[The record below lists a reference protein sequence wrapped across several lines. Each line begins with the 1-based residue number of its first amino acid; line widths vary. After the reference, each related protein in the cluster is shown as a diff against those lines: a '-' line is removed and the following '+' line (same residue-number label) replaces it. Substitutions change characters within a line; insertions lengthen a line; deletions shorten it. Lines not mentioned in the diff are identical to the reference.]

1 MMRRLTAVLG
11 AVGIV
16 GALCCS
22 ALAQGTK
29 LWTQSRYDEMERG
42 TTDGVAIRN
51 DGRLEV
57 APASS
62 LLHATSGN
70 YVWSIAADGAG
81 NAYLGRGGTSAG
93 SAIVTRVTPDG
104 KATDIF
110 AGKELAV
117 QALRS
122 VDGALYAA
130 TSPDG
135 KVYRIPGGAKAGDSG
150 AATVVFDPAT
160 TTEKP
165 KYIWDLAAG
174 KDGALYVATGAPA
187 AVYKVPVA
195 GGKPQ
200 LLFKTVDQHIRG
212 LLLQPD
218 GTLYAGSDGSGV
230 IYRISTTA
238 AGAKP
243 FAVYAAPRREITALA
258 MDAAGNI
265 YAAGVGEKGESR
277 LPNLP
282 VTGATGVTITFAQP
296 GSSNAA
302 STNTVVP
309 EGSEIYRIA
318 ADGTPARLLSLKD
331 DVIYALAERKGS
343 LLAATGNRGR
353 IYRVDTA
360 VAGQWTDVAHLE
372 AAQGMAFAPVK
383 DGLLVASSNSGKVF
397 RLEDA
402 AAATSTYTSAVFD
415 AQVFS
420 QWGRA
425 EVLPASLPTDA
436 YGSGGVDLYVRSGNV
451 ESPLMGWSE
460 WSKATPNHGA
470 AGVPNGRFVQWKAVL
485 RGDAS
490 VASVGLDYLPRNIAP
505 VVDEVMVQAGARV
518 VNAPPQ
524 PNTMVQVNFPAPSS
538 NSASIVVQQEP
549 PTAPLPA
556 QRDKTAVTVRWAAHD
571 DNGDNLMF
579 AVYWKGE
586 GERNWQLLKDKIGDR
601 FLSFDAGLLP
611 DGRYT
616 IKVVASDA
624 PVHTDADT
632 LTGERVSSEFVVD
645 TTPPVPG
652 VLSAQM
658 EGGKIHA
665 TFDAKDATSPIA
677 HAEYSVDAGPW
688 QYLEPADHISDSLS
702 EHYDFLAEIPTAAT
716 PVASAND
723 PKEHVIAVRVYD
735 RYDNAVTAKAIVR

>member
-1 MMRRLTAVLG
+1 MMVLG
-11 AVGIV
+11 VAGVV
-16 GALCCS
+16 GALGAS
-22 ALAQGTK
+22 ARAQGTK
-29 LWTQSRYDEMERG
+29 LWTQSRYDELERG
-42 TTDGVAIRN
+42 TTQGVAIRS

-62 LLHATSGN
+62 LLYATSGS

-81 NAYLGRGGTSAG
+81 DAYLGRGGTTAG

-122 VDGALYAA
+122 ASDGSLYAA

-135 KVYRIPGGAKAGDSG
+135 KGYRIPSGAKAGEAGS
-150 AATVVFDPAT
+150 ATVVFDPAMT
-160 TTEKP
+160 VEKP
-165 KYIWDLAAG
+165 KYIWDLAVG
-174 KDGALYVATGAPA
+174 RDGALYVAAGAPA
-187 AVYKVPVA
+187 VVYKVPA
-195 GGKPQ
+195 GGGKAQ
-200 LLFKTVDQHIRG
+200 VLFKTVDQHIRC
-212 LLLQPD
+212 LLLAPD

-230 IYRISTTA
+230 IYRISTTV
-238 AGAKP
+238 AGSKP
-243 FAVYAAPRREITALA
+243 FAVYAATRREITALA
-258 MDAAGNI
+258 MDAAGNV
-265 YAAGVGEKGESR
+265 YAAGVGEKGAGS

-296 GSSNAA
+296 GSSSATSA
-302 STNTVVP
+302 NTVLP

-318 ADGTPARLLSLKD
+318 ADGMPTKVLTLKE
-331 DVIYALAERKGS
+331 DVVYALAVRKGS

-360 VAGQWTDVAHLE
+360 MPGRWTDVAHLE
-372 AAQGMAFAPVK
+372 AAQGMAFAAVK
-383 DGLLVASSNSGKVF
+383 DGLLVATSNSGKVF

-402 AAATSTYTSAVFD
+402 GSTTATYTSAVFD

-436 YGSGGVDLYVRSGNV
+436 FGSGGVDLYVRSGNV

-460 WSKATPNHGA
+460 WSKATPNSGA
-470 AGVPNGRFVQWKAVL
+470 VGVPNGRFVQWKAEL
-485 RGDAS
+485 KGDAS
-490 VASVGLDYLPRNIAP
+490 VNSVGLDYLPKNLAP
-505 VVDEVMVQAGARV
+505 IVDEVVVQLGARV
-518 VNAPPQ
+518 LTPPAQ
-524 PNTMVQVNFPAPSS
+524 PNAMVQVIFPAPSS
-538 NSASIVVQQEP
+538 NTASIMVQPES
-549 PTAPLPA
+549 PTTPLA
-556 QRDKTAVTVRWAAHD
+556 AVKDRTAVTVRWAAHD
-571 DNGDNLMF
+571 DNGDDLMF

-586 GERNWQLLKDKIGDR
+586 GERNWQLLKDKISER

-632 LTGERVSSEFVVD
+632 LTGDRVSNPFIVD

-652 VLSAQM
+652 VLAAQM
-658 EGGKIHA
+658 QGDKIHA
-665 TFDAKDATSPIA
+665 TFEAKDATSPIA

-688 QYLEPADHISDSLS
+688 QYVEPADHISDSLS
-702 EHYDFLAEIPTAAT
+702 ERYDFLAEIPHSTA
-716 PVASAND
+716 PVADAR
-723 PKEHVIAVRVYD
+723 EHVIAVRVYD
-735 RYDNAVTAKAIVR
+735 RYENAVTAKAVVH

>member
-1 MMRRLTAVLG
+1 MA
-11 AVGIV
+11 
-16 GALCCS
+16 ALCGS
-22 ALAQGTK
+22 AVAQGTK

-42 TTDGVAIRN
+42 TTEGIAIRS
-51 DGRLEV
+51 DGRLEA

-62 LLHATSGN
+62 LLYATSGN

-81 NAYLGRGGTSAG
+81 NAYLGRGGTTAG

-122 VDGALYAA
+122 AGGELYAA

-135 KVYRIPGGAKAGDSG
+135 KVYRIPSGAKVGESSTAS
-150 AATVVFDPAT
+150 VVFDPAMT
-160 TTEKP
+160 VEKP
-165 KYIWDLAAG
+165 KYIWDLAVA
-174 KDGALYVATGAPA
+174 KDGSLYVATGAPA
-187 AVYKVPVA
+187 VVYKVPA
-195 GGKPQ
+195 GGGRAQ
-200 LLFKTVDQHIRG
+200 VLFKTVDQHIRC
-212 LLLQPD
+212 LLLGPD
-218 GTLYAGSDGSGV
+218 GTLYAGSDGAGV
-230 IYRISTTA
+230 VYRISTTE

-243 FAVYAAPRREITALA
+243 FALYAAPHREITALA
-258 MDAAGNI
+258 LDAAGNL

-282 VTGATGVTITFAQP
+282 ITGATGVTITFSQP

-318 ADGTPARLLSLKD
+318 ADGSPARLLTLKD
-331 DVIYALAERKGS
+331 DVVYALAERRGS

-360 VAGQWTDVAHLE
+360 IAGQWTDIMHLE
-372 AAQGMAFAPVK
+372 AAQGMAFAAVK

-402 AAATSTYTSAVFD
+402 GATTSTYTSAVFD

-436 YGSGGVDLYVRSGNV
+436 FGSGGVDLYVRSGNV

-460 WSKATPNHGA
+460 WSKATPNNGA
-470 AGVPNGRFVQWKAVL
+470 VGAPNGRFVQWKAVL

-490 VASVGLDYLPRNIAP
+490 VASVGLDYLPKNIAP
-505 VVDEVMVQAGARV
+505 VVDEVAVQPGARV
-518 VNAPPQ
+518 VISPQQ
-524 PNTMVQVNFPAPSS
+524 PNTMVQVSFPAASS
-538 NSASIVVQQEP
+538 NTASIVVQQDSP
-549 PTAPLPA
+549 MTPLPA

-579 AVYWKGE
+579 AVYWRGE
-586 GERNWQLLKDKIGDR
+586 GERNWHLLKDKISER
-601 FLSFDAGLLP
+601 YLSFDAGLLP

-632 LTGERVSSEFVVD
+632 LTGERVSGEFVVD

-652 VLSAQM
+652 VLTAQL
-658 EGGKIHA
+658 EGGKGEKIHA
-665 TFDAKDATSPIA
+665 TFDTKDAMSPIA

-702 EHYDFLAEIPTAAT
+702 ERYDFLADIPPATT
-716 PVASAND
+716 PVTD

-735 RYDNAVTAKAIVR
+735 RYENAVTAKAVVH